1 MRRIIIVAA
10 LLSAGMGLGF
20 PANAEPDAA
29 GPATQF
35 LGTTATVPS
44 EGVPIYYLAP
54 DFVRSGRGP
63 VANLQYTAKT
73 AKGAD
78 GRVATVWMA
87 GGQIANIA
95 SGDDE
100 SRYANAAGP
109 GATVFRE
116 PQINAWYALR
126 DNKVLPLNDSARGTV
141 GSGVNVPQYQR
152 IVHAK
157 YADKM
162 PGSEYANT
170 GAAGGYAPQ
179 VSNSQPNSLG
189 WPIGGGL
196 LAVAFVAGY
205 VTTRRQAR
213 A

>member
-1 MRRIIIVAA
+1 MRKIIIVAA
-10 LLSAGMGLGF
+10 LAAAGLGLGLSA
-20 PANAEPDAA
+20 NADQDPS

-35 LGTTATVPS
+35 LGTTASVSTD
-44 EGVPIYYLAP
+44 GVPIYYLAA

-73 AKGAD
+73 AKSSD

-87 GGQIANIA
+87 GGKIANIA

-100 SRYANAAGP
+100 SQYAKSAGP

-116 PQINAWYALR
+116 PQVNAWYALR
-126 DNKVLPLNDSARGTV
+126 DNEVTPLNQSARSTV
-141 GSGVNVPQYQR
+141 GAGVTVAQYQQV
-152 IVHAK
+152 VHAR

-162 PGSEYANT
+162 PGSDYDKS

-179 VSNSQPNSLG
+179 ASDSPG
-189 WPIGGGL
+189 WLIGGGI
-196 LAVAFVAGY
+196 LASVLVAGW
-205 VTTRRQAR
+205 VMTRRRSLA
-213 A
+213 